1 MFYFYY
7 THFAPTIQKN
17 SGVPKKNHAI
27 SHKPEDYMN
36 RSTSK
41 MV

>member
-17 SGVPKKNHAI
+17 SGVPKKTMQ
-27 SHKPEDYMN
+27 SHTNLKI
-36 RSTSK
+36 T
-41 MV
+41 